1 MKSCVWTEIFGG
13 DRVRSPLPSD
23 ISSITLHS
31 PLPLYQNWLCISV
44 FPNLSTW
51 NNTSSLSFKFLLV
64 ISLQLTPCPPYTVNG
79 AFASITV
86 VCGWST
92 LLHIYWGHKKTLA
105 LVTHITFGLSV
116 YVYTLVAIG
125 QKVNLTRNRHNAV
138 TFLIDFLIRINAIK
152 APITRVS
159 LPDQLNYCAIDIKWK
174 LRLCIFHDEAN
185 YS

>member
-1 MKSCVWTEIFGG
+1 MVH
-13 DRVRSPLPSD
+13 L
-23 ISSITLHS
+23 
-31 PLPLYQNWLCISV
+31 LC
-44 FPNLSTW
+44 
-51 NNTSSLSFKFLLV
+51 
-64 ISLQLTPCPPYTVNG
+64 
-79 AFASITV
+79 ITV

-159 LPDQLNYCAIDIKWK
+159 LSDQLYYCAIDIK
-174 LRLCIFHDEAN
+174 
-185 YS
+185 